1 MSNYSPNI
9 VDGFTIN
16 YSSLF
21 GQGAFSTCY
30 ICTNPKFSIP
40 MCVKIIQYTQKTSV
54 NYNREIEIIQRV
66 SKVDCK
72 NLVKILHIKEQQNR
86 CYIFME
92 YCLQGDFQKLIEQKV
107 RMKNY
112 YKTEEI
118 LTILK
123 QLING
128 YKHLYDFGI
137 IHRDIKP
144 ANILIG
150 NNGCFQLADYGM
162 SKILEDPCQ
171 EIEQSNA
178 GTPYYAAPQ
187 ILIEGIYS
195 NKCDI
200 YSFGVIIYQLVYQQM
215 PFNCYSLMQFVEAVK
230 KSKYHQIQIKNIPK
244 ALGGTQQEQ
253 QQLLNFLQSSLVYEE
268 SSRISWDDLF
278 KQFLDPNV
286 SEIIETE
293 TIQNNSSTYQLQTE
307 TIQHNAFTYQLQP
320 ILVSSQSKPQNDQ
333 NSQEST
339 SLDNINNISQPK
351 ETQFMI
357 SNNKLKKA
365 NQTGEFKQ
373 ANQESYENT
382 RVQFFHSDQILKNH
396 QDQQQTNPQLKQF
409 KLQKKTS
416 ICSVKQYDN
425 VLEKMIN
432 FYLAKSTFVDKLI
445 NSIENSSIILEKN
458 QQSIQQSP
466 YTMSLNILKLYLY
479 GYQYSNFYNIYYLL
493 YKRYV
498 NANELQIQKE
508 LSWVDKKQLEEEI
521 WNQLKNQISL
531 KSNIKQ
537 QYKIIKQKFKREINR
552 FQEYQ
557 KYITDSQLQMEVNQF
572 KFKENVH
579 SPQLYYMQYKKLFQ
593 EMYLYFDFEAEY
605 DYLEDHTILFLAFS
619 IKFFK
624 NEEKYKENQQFLEV
638 DKQLIIEFQESKRI
652 LYKTIK
658 EHFTN

>member
-1 MSNYSPNI
+1 MLNYSPNI

-30 ICTNPKFSIP
+30 RCTNPKFSIP

-92 YCLQGDFQKLIEQKV
+92 YCLQGDFQKLIEQKG
-107 RMKNY
+107 RMK
-112 YKTEEI
+112 KSFTTEEI
-118 LTILK
+118 LSILN

-128 YKHLYDFGI
+128 YKHLYDLGI

-144 ANILIG
+144 ANILLG
-150 NNGCFQLADYGM
+150 NNGYLQLADYGM

-171 EIEQSNA
+171 EIEQSHA

-215 PFNCYSLMQFVEAVK
+215 PFTCFSLMQFVEAVK
-230 KSKYHQIQIKNIPK
+230 KSKYDKIQIKNIPK
-244 ALGGTQQEQ
+244 ALGGTQYEQ

-268 SSRISWDDLF
+268 STRISWDDLF
-278 KQFLDPNV
+278 IQFLDPDI
-286 SEIIETE
+286 SEINETE
-293 TIQNNSSTYQLQTE
+293 TIQHNSSTYQLQP
-307 TIQHNAFTYQLQP
+307 L
-320 ILVSSQSKPQNDQ
+320 LVSSQQKLQNDQ

-339 SLDNINNISQPK
+339 TLDNNNNVSQPK
-351 ETQFMI
+351 ETQFMM

-365 NQTGEFKQ
+365 NQTGELKQ
-373 ANQESYENT
+373 ANQESYENSK
-382 RVQFFHSDQILKNH
+382 VQFFHSDQILKNH
-396 QDQQQTNPQLKQF
+396 QDQQQTIPQQRQF

-416 ICSVKQYDN
+416 ICAVKQYDN
-425 VLEKMIN
+425 VLEKMVN

-445 NSIENSSIILEKN
+445 NTIENSSIILEKN

-466 YTMSLNILKLYLY
+466 YTMSLNLLKLYLY
-479 GYQYSNFYNIYYLL
+479 GYQYSSFYNIYYLL

-498 NANELQIQKE
+498 NANELQILKE

-521 WNQLKNQISL
+521 WNYLKNQISL

-537 QYKIIKQKFKREINR
+537 QYKIIKQKFKREMNR

-557 KYITDSQLQMEVNQF
+557 KYITDSQLYMEVNQF

-579 SPQLYYMQYKKLFQ
+579 SPQLYYIQYKKLFQ

-619 IKFFK
+619 IKFFQ

-652 LYKTIK
+652 LYKTLK
-658 EHFTN
+658 EHFSNQYKIN